1 MSICSRAN
9 VPIAALIVWLR
20 NPLTITPML
29 YLFHRLG
36 SSLTCVEL
44 IDFSVIVNWE
54 WFSIVGSKIFIPLMI
69 EGVIL
74 SLICGILSNFLVI
87 QAWLFKVIKNLERRY
102 MKRQPAR
109 NNNSTIN

>member
-1 MSICSRAN
+1 
-9 VPIAALIVWLR
+9 
-20 NPLTITPML
+20 ML
-29 YLFHRLG
+29 YLSHRLG

-74 SLICGILSNFLVI
+74 GLICGILSNFLVI